1 MYLSSLVMINITN
14 TLPTDSFSINGC
26 TINNTMTICF
36 VYSDRSFSEMS
47 QVMYVTGEWHKWSYK
62 LAKEDDGRE
71 GGEPSCLPTVHC
83 SGLSLPIFFFFFF
96 LPFLS
101 SNTDH
106 DPQLA

>member
-47 QVMYVTGEWHKWSYK
+47 QVMYVTGEW
-62 LAKEDDGRE
+62 
-71 GGEPSCLPTVHC
+71 
-83 SGLSLPIFFFFFF
+83 
-96 LPFLS
+96 
-101 SNTDH
+101 
-106 DPQLA
+106 Q